1 MEEEGLQEMVM
12 ERDGKFQVLLSAVD
26 LQAEQEACREEP
38 TATTTIITAP
48 PDEPKHDPG
57 TTGLQENSTTLLGD
71 QTGSPTTSKTEDARQ
86 LTASGSTSSIVV
98 EQDLGSTSDE
108 ARDTDASQNNKE
120 QDDTTAQRSQSTAST
135 MPTQTISAVRAQ
147 PLEEEP
153 DLKPKQQI
161 RMQSAP
167 GLSRAAK
174 LAQQKREAEEEQ
186 ERRKKMSEA
195 AFTAWAARKDE
206 ERKKLDRAKLKSAE
220 SAGASEKERRVM
232 CERVYQNWVE
242 AKNRELKSQ
251 RMLSRPTTSVPKKDE
266 EQCRRAFES
275 WLERKRAV
283 QLEETKREKMK
294 TQEMEES
301 AKKADTSVIDKVYK
315 E

>member
-1 MEEEGLQEMVM
+1 M
-12 ERDGKFQVLLSAVD
+12 ERDGKFEVLSAVD
-26 LQAEQEACREEP
+26 LQAEQEARREEP
-38 TATTTIITAP
+38 TATTTITAP

-71 QTGSPTTSKTEDARQ
+71 QTESLTTSKTEDTRQ
-86 LTASGSTSSIVV
+86 LTASGSTSSLVV
-98 EQDLGSTSDE
+98 EQNLGRTSDE

-120 QDDTTAQRSQSTAST
+120 EDDTTAQRSQSTAST
-135 MPTQTISAVRAQ
+135 MPTQTIPAVRAEAAR
-147 PLEEEP
+147 EEQ

-294 TQEMEES
+294 TQEIEES
-301 AKKADTSVIDKVYK
+301 AKKADTSVIDKVYR